1 MPPEVQIDPGRR
13 QPGEWQQF
21 SWLWQSLAADRV
33 KTLRVG
39 YHSWLKDPAL
49 LEELKKRRWVVD
61 SISGGSWRS

>member
-1 MPPEVQIDPGRR
+1 VATVVLALAVFGRPMAATRDVPP
-13 QPGEWQQF
+13 
-21 SWLWQSLAADRV
+21 DRV